1 MNVRH
6 FRKVSDLSAEE
17 IRRILVEAT
26 RMKGAPLADTHVL
39 AGRSVA
45 LIFSKPSTRTR
56 VSFSVGVHQLGGFAL
71 SLSEQELQ
79 MRKSE
84 SIADTARVLS
94 RYVDALVIRTF
105 AQADVDDLAAW
116 ATIPVVNAL
125 TDDRHPCQ
133 ALTDIFTFMECF
145 PDARGRQITYL
156 GDGNNVATSLAA
168 AGAMTGIDV
177 CLSVPE
183 GHDVPPR
190 LWAEIQQL
198 ASDHHTRVW
207 VERDPRAAVAE
218 ASALYTDVWISMGQ
232 AHDEQK
238 SRALEP
244 YRIDA
249 SLVGAALPE
258 AVVMHCLPAHRGAE
272 ITDDVM
278 DGPRSVVF
286 DQAENRLHV
295 QKALLTFL
303 MSGDAPSAR
312 SAPGCSSC

>member
-1 MNVRH
+1 MSLRH
-6 FRKVSDLSAEE
+6 FRRVSDLSAEE
-17 IRRILVEAT
+17 IGHVLAQAA
-26 RMKGAPLADTHVL
+26 RMKSAPLADSHVL
-39 AGRSVA
+39 AGRTVA

-56 VSFSVGVHQLGGFAL
+56 VSFSVGVHQLGGVAL
-71 SLSEQELQ
+71 SLSEAELQ

-84 SIADTARVLS
+84 SIEDTARVLS
-94 RYVDALVIRTF
+94 RYVDAIVLRTF
-105 AQADVDDLAAW
+105 AQADVDDLAAA

-133 ALTDIFTFMECF
+133 ALTDIFTFMERF

-168 AGAMTGIDV
+168 AGAMTGVDV

-183 GHDVPPR
+183 GHDVPPS

-198 ASDHHTRVW
+198 ARDRHSRVW

-232 AHDEQK
+232 AQDETK
-238 SRALEP
+238 LRALDP

-249 SLVGAALPE
+249 ALLAAAPAE
-258 AVVMHCLPAHRGAE
+258 AVVMHCLPAHRGME

-295 QKALLTFL
+295 QKALLAFL
-303 MSGDAPSAR
+303 MGASPANSRASGA
-312 SAPGCSSC
+312 

>member
-1 MNVRH
+1 MSVRH
-6 FRKVSDLSAEE
+6 FRKVSDLSAGE
-17 IRRILVEAT
+17 IRRVLVEAA
-26 RMKGAPLADTHVL
+26 RMKRAPLTDSHVL
-39 AGRSVA
+39 AGKSVA

-56 VSFSVGVHQLGGFAL
+56 VSFSVGVHQLGGFVL

-94 RYVDALVIRTF
+94 RYVDAIVIRTF

-116 ATIPVVNAL
+116 ATVPVVNAL

-145 PDARGRQITYL
+145 PDGRGRQITYL

-168 AGAMTGIDV
+168 
-177 CLSVPE
+177 
-183 GHDVPPR
+183 PR
-190 LWAEIQQL
+190 RDDRHRRLPGLFPKATTCRGRWAEIQQL
-198 ASDHHTRVW
+198 ARDHHTRVW
-207 VERDPRAAVAE
+207 VERDPRAAVAD

-232 AHDEQK
+232 AQDEQK
-238 SRALEP
+238 LRCCEP
-244 YRIDA
+244 YRVDA
-249 SLVGAALPE
+249 ALVAAALPE
-258 AVVMHCLPAHRGAE
+258 AVVMHCLPAHRGTE

-295 QKALLTFL
+295 QKALLAFL
-303 MSGDAPSAR
+303 TGGDDPSPR
-312 SAPGCSSC
+312 SAGT

>member
-6 FRKVSDLSAEE
+6 FSKVSDLSAEE
-17 IRRILVEAT
+17 IRRVLVDAV
-26 RMKGAPLADTHVL
+26 RMKRDPLADSYVL
-39 AGRSVA
+39 AGKSVA

-56 VSFSVGVHQLGGFAL
+56 VSFSVGVHQLGGFVL

-94 RYVDALVIRTF
+94 RYVDAIVIRTF

-116 ATIPVVNAL
+116 ATVPVVNAL

-177 CLSVPE
+177 CLAVPE
-183 GHDVPPR
+183 GHDVPGP

-198 ASDHHTRVW
+198 ARDHHTRVW
-207 VERDPRAAVAE
+207 VERDPRAAVAG

-232 AHDEQK
+232 AQDEQK
-238 SRALEP
+238 LRLLQP

-249 SLVGAALPE
+249 ALVAAALPE
-258 AVVMHCLPAHRGAE
+258 AVVMHCLPAHRGTE

-295 QKALLTFL
+295 QKALMAFLTG
-303 MSGDAPSAR
+303 GDDPSPR
-312 SAPGCSSC
+312 SAGT

>member
-1 MNVRH
+1 MNARH
-6 FRKVSDLSAEE
+6 FRKVSDLTAEE
-17 IRRILVEAT
+17 IQRVLVEAG
-26 RMKGAPLADTHVL
+26 RMKSSPLADSHVL
-39 AGRSVA
+39 AGKSVA

-84 SIADTARVLS
+84 SIEDTARVLS
-94 RYVDALVIRTF
+94 RYVDAIVIRTF

-116 ATIPVVNAL
+116 ATVPVVNAL

-133 ALTDIFTFMECF
+133 ALTDIFTFMERF

-183 GHDVPPR
+183 GHDVPSP

-207 VERDPRAAVAE
+207 VERDPRVAVAE

-232 AHDEQK
+232 AEDEQK
-238 SRALEP
+238 LRALEP
-244 YRIDA
+244 YRIDTA
-249 SLVGAALPE
+249 LVGAALPE
-258 AVVMHCLPAHRGAE
+258 AVVMHCLPAHRGVE

-295 QKALLTFL
+295 QKALLAFL
-303 MSGDAPSAR
+303 MNSDAPNAQSA
-312 SAPGCSSC
+312 GV

>member
-1 MNVRH
+1 
-6 FRKVSDLSAEE
+6 VSDLSAEE
-17 IRRILVEAT
+17 IGHVLTEAT
-26 RMKGAPLADTHVL
+26 RMKCSPLGDTHVL

-56 VSFSVGVHQLGGFAL
+56 VSFSVGVHQLGGVAL
-71 SLSEQELQ
+71 SLSEHELQ

-84 SIADTARVLS
+84 SIEDTARVLS
-94 RYVDALVIRTF
+94 RYVDAVVIRTF
-105 AQADVDDLAAW
+105 AQQDVDDLAEW
-116 ATIPVVNAL
+116 ATVPVVNAL

-145 PDARGRQITYL
+145 PDARGRRITYL

-168 AGAMTGIDV
+168 AGAMTGIDI

-183 GHDVPPR
+183 GHDVPPP

-198 ASDHHTRVW
+198 AREHHSRVW
-207 VERDPRAAVAE
+207 IERDPLAAAAG

-232 AHDEQK
+232 AEDEGK
-238 SRALEP
+238 TRALEP

-249 SLVGAALPE
+249 ALVDAALPE
-258 AVVMHCLPAHRGAE
+258 AVVMHCLPAHRGME

-278 DGPRSVVF
+278 DGPRSMVF

-295 QKALLTFL
+295 QKALLAFL
-303 MSGDAPSAR
+303 MPRDPTTSAR
-312 SAPGCSSC
+312 VAETRSAGR